1 MDAGGGGGGCSVV
14 STASTS
20 SSGSEV
26 MVTSPTGGCCSEEAT
41 LSWSGEGDRGP
52 RASGRALP
60 GMTST
65 VMEAGGGARVGNSG
79 GGVENWN
86 VGAGGPPLEMESDEE
101 DVAMSTEVVLLEAG
115 TAEDAA

>member
-1 MDAGGGGGGCSVV
+1 MF
-14 STASTS
+14 
-20 SSGSEV
+20 
-26 MVTSPTGGCCSEEAT
+26 
-41 LSWSGEGDRGP
+41 SWSGEGERGP

-65 VMEAGGGARVGNSG
+65 AIEAGGWVARVGNSG

-86 VGAGGPPLEMESDEE
+86 VGAGPPLEMESEDE

-115 TAEDAA
+115 LVVEDEAA